1 MDTNSERLD
10 KTELDEAELG
20 ARLADAAALL
30 ASSRHT
36 IAFTGAGVSA
46 ESGVP
51 TFRGKGGIW
60 ERYDERHLEIG
71 YFKREPARAWP
82 TIKALFYEFAAPAEP
97 NDAHKLL
104 AAWESRGRLDLIVT
118 QNIDGLHALAG
129 SVRVAEFHGSTRG
142 LVCLRCGARS
152 EATAELL
159 ERLPPQCGCGG
170 VYKPDFVFFGEGIPE
185 EAYRA
190 SFEAAERAELCL
202 VIGSTGTVYPAASIP
217 RRVKARG
224 GAVIDINPEPS
235 AYADGTADIWLPMGA
250 AEAMRELDRLLMQA
264 AGPGAGR

>member
-1 MDTNSERLD
+1 MDTIIDRPDELELRGRLE
-10 KTELDEAELG
+10 KAAELV
-20 ARLADAAALL
+20 
-30 ASSRHT
+30 ASSNHT

-51 TFRGKGGIW
+51 TFRGRGGVW

-71 YFKREPARAWP
+71 YFKREPERAWP
-82 TIKALFYEFAAPAEP
+82 TIKTLFYEFAAPAEP
-97 NDAHKLL
+97 NDAHRIL
-104 AAWESRGRLDLIVT
+104 ASWESRGRLALVVT
-118 QNIDGLHALAG
+118 QNIDGLHGRAG
-129 SVRVAEFHGSTRG
+129 SGRVAEFHGSTRG

-152 EATAELL
+152 EATKELL
-159 ERLPPQCGCGG
+159 ERLPPRCACGG

-185 EAYRA
+185 DAYRA
-190 SFEAAERAELCL
+190 SFAAAERAELCL

-224 GAVIDINPEPS
+224 GAVIDVNPEPS

-250 AEAMRELDRLLMQA
+250 VDAMRELERLVAGLVGTEA
-264 AGPGAGR
+264 AR